1 MLYSYYF
8 LPEFSAMVF
17 SCMSAKIGGQ
27 QENHSPYTETY
38 LLFQRTCFAFTNSP
52 TTYHFHYSID
62 NHCSSTMLQSSQ
74 FPRPPAFEQRDDTP
88 TYGYAGQNAPQGTS
102 GSFRSIVKSANAGLQ
117 RGCNTLGSIN
127 LNIQQSAVLNSVGG
141 KLATLRNAAT
151 TSSMNVNKDDQGIFS
166 GQSTASWGSVKENV
180 STFASKKVVPILN
193 SNPLRTAA
201 GGFGGDHRSQVE
213 VSFNYQLMSDE

>member
-1 MLYSYYF
+1 
-8 LPEFSAMVF
+8 
-17 SCMSAKIGGQ
+17 
-27 QENHSPYTETY
+27 
-38 LLFQRTCFAFTNSP
+38 
-52 TTYHFHYSID
+52 
-62 NHCSSTMLQSSQ
+62 MLQSSQ

-88 TYGYAGQNAPQGTS
+88 TYGYVDQNAPLSGTS
-102 GSFRSIVKSANAGLQ
+102 AGSFRSIVKSANAGLQ
-117 RGCNTLGSIN
+117 KSCNTLGSIN
-127 LNIQQSAVLNSVGG
+127 LNIQQSAVLNSVGD
-141 KLATLRNAAT
+141 KLATLRNAT

-193 SNPLRTAA
+193 SNPLRTAT

>member
-1 MLYSYYF
+1 
-8 LPEFSAMVF
+8 
-17 SCMSAKIGGQ
+17 
-27 QENHSPYTETY
+27 
-38 LLFQRTCFAFTNSP
+38 
-52 TTYHFHYSID
+52 
-62 NHCSSTMLQSSQ
+62 MLQSSQ

-88 TYGYAGQNAPQGTS
+88 TYGYVDQNATLSGTS
-102 GSFRSIVKSANAGLQ
+102 AGSFRSIVKSANAGLQ
-117 RGCNTLGSIN
+117 KSCNTLGSIN
-127 LNIQQSAVLNSVGG
+127 LNIQQSAVLNSVGD
-141 KLATLRNAAT
+141 KLATLRNAT

-193 SNPLRTAA
+193 SNPLRTAT